1 MSNPKLIK
9 GPLGAVSTLPPLGF
23 CVECLAVNKA
33 AMLAAAD
40 LPADEMPEL
49 SQVAPAIMLI
59 GGTGCCLNHL
69 QVKQQS
75 ALLVPQ

>member
-9 GPLGAVSTLPPLGF
+9 GALGAVSTLPPLGF
-23 CVECLAVNKA
+23 CVQCLADNKA
-33 AMLAAAD
+33 AQLAAAGKPVD
-40 LPADEMPEL
+40 EPVELPP
-49 SQVAPAIMLI
+49 VAPAIMLV

-69 QVKQQS
+69 QVKTQS

>member
-9 GPLGAVSTLPPLGF
+9 GPLGAISTLPPLGF

-40 LPADEMPEL
+40 LPAGEMPEL
-49 SQVAPAIMLI
+49 PPVAPAIMLI
-59 GGTGCCLNHL
+59 GGTGCCLSHL

-75 ALLVPQ
+75 ALLVP